1 MHVLKEYRLPLIRL
15 LFLVSF
21 LTLSLSSYSTDDLYT
36 PNDLAQHNAQAM
48 QEINIKDDLK
58 TIFSSINNK
67 STFEDR
73 LVELEKKYELIEEQ
87 MNIADEVN
95 NDSLMDISS
104 SIQFLDKEV
113 RKLWDLSN
121 KRNKVN
127 ISKLLVSTAELE
139 KSIINISKTLA
150 SHDKKI
156 DSATSYFSTIQDS
169 GNKIDNIQLT
179 LKTIE
184 TQLMLLDD
192 SVQAL
197 NNYKKQ
203 LNQTVLEIQTEI
215 SAMQQ
220 LEQIEESAN

>member
-1 MHVLKEYRLPLIRL
+1 MNKDIRPDKTSPAYLKKTKSGGLFVGFLYVL
-15 LFLVSF
+15 LFMSILGLGIWQNF
-21 LTLSLSSYSTDDLYT
+21 ESSYTE
-36 PNDLAQHNAQAM
+36 AK
-48 QEINIKDDLK
+48 IK
-58 TIFSSINNK
+58 TN
-67 STFEDR
+67 EDR
-73 LVELEKKYELIEEQ
+73 LALIEEQ

-95 NDSLMDISS
+95 NDSLTDISS

-127 ISKLLVSTAELE
+127 ISKLLASTTKIET
-139 KSIINISKTLA
+139 SIAQINESLDRYKIDLA
-150 SHDKKI
+150 ANTKKI
-156 DSATSYFSTIQDS
+156 NELQPSLS
-169 GNKIDNIQLT
+169 NIDDIKLT

-184 TQLMLLDD
+184 TQLILVDD

-203 LNQTVLEIQTEI
+203 LNQSILEIQTEI

-220 LEQIEESAN
+220 LEKIEEPLN